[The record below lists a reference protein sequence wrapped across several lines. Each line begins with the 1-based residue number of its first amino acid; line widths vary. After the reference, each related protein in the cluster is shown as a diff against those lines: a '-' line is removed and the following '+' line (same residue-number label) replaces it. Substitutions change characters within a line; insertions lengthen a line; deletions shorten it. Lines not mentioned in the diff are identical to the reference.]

1 MTARQP
7 WSGSDYDSWLD
18 RGLDKLDDEPMSFN
32 SERAQIDLA
41 LAEMEQMRKAG
52 RWDQSAA
59 ERCAKTIVDCAEMLP
74 ELMSQEATH

>member
-7 WSGSDYDSWLD
+7 WSGSDYDAWLD

-41 LAEMEQMRKAG
+41 LAELEQMRKVG
-52 RWDQSAA
+52 HWDEAA
-59 ERCAKTIVDCAEMLP
+59 AQRHVRTIVDCAEMLP
-74 ELMSQEATH
+74 ELMDQEARH